1 MKIINANVEFIT
13 PVDGAAI
20 LKRLEQCGRVCY
32 KSEAKITDTS
42 AYEGLKPIIREDEE
56 QQRRLNNLIFVLKY
70 IIRLAGF
77 ELLNRIELK
86 DKRNGREY
94 R

>member
-1 MKIINANVEFIT
+1 MSKPWQNREGNSDPT
-13 PVDGAAI
+13 
-20 LKRLEQCGRVCY
+20 
-32 KSEAKITDTS
+32 
-42 AYEGLKPIIREDEE
+42 AYEGLTPISREDEE

-86 DKRNGREY
+86 D
-94 R
+94 

>member
-1 MKIINANVEFIT
+1 MT
-13 PVDGAAI
+13 
-20 LKRLEQCGRVCY
+20 LKHGIRKKVVQM
-32 KSEAKITDTS
+32 AKPWQNGEGYADHT
-42 AYEGLKPIIREDEE
+42 AYEGLKPVIREDAERE
-56 QQRRLNNLIFVLKY
+56 KRLNTLIFVLKY

-86 DKRNGREY
+86 DRQTGREY

>member
-1 MKIINANVEFIT
+1 MNKHWQNNEGYSDPT
-13 PVDGAAI
+13 
-20 LKRLEQCGRVCY
+20 
-32 KSEAKITDTS
+32 
-42 AYEGLKPIIREDEE
+42 AYEGLKPVIREDVERE
-56 QQRRLNNLIFVLKY
+56 KRLNTLIIVLKY

-86 DKRNGREY
+86 DRQTGKEY

>member
-1 MKIINANVEFIT
+1 MNKPWQNHEGYSDPT
-13 PVDGAAI
+13 
-20 LKRLEQCGRVCY
+20 
-32 KSEAKITDTS
+32 
-42 AYEGLKPIIREDEE
+42 AYEGLKPVIREDVERE
-56 QQRRLNNLIFVLKY
+56 KRLNTLIFVLKY

-86 DKRNGREY
+86 DRQTGKEY